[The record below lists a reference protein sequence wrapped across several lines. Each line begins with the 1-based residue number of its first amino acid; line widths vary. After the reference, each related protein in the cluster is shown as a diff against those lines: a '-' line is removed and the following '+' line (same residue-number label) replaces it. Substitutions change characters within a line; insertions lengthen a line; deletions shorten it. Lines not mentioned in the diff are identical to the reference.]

1 MISRLLGTWALYLLL
16 FIRTKIVFVS
26 FEMLESGSSLFLFF
40 SLLYFSFFFVCVGW
54 FKYYL
59 ERLTLQAE
67 QWLATATKFVF
78 LLLKVSGS
86 FLGGKC
92 LAGLFS
98 FSALWTR

>member
-16 FIRTKIVFVS
+16 FIRTKIVSVS
-26 FEMLESGSSLFLFF
+26 FEMLESGSSLFSFLF
-40 SLLYFSFFFVCVGW
+40 CVGR

>member
-16 FIRTKIVFVS
+16 FIRTKIVSVS

-40 SLLYFSFFFVCVGW
+40 SFLCVGR